1 MLQFN
6 SALLTIAGLFAGPY
20 APYQAIHVQ
29 PHGTGVLV
37 ASSDQGRVTF
47 LGYDSHGLADET
59 CDIIPEAQLLKAC
72 SGIKSAERGI
82 LIDGNSARVTTYR
95 KTAADETKEFPL
107 LRSSLPFP
115 PIQAAI
121 DACVKRW
128 GATPALSAT
137 AGRYASPLLSQ
148 AIKAAASCGDSIV
161 LSAFDGGPLR
171 IQCDGL
177 DMLLLI
183 MPQTA
188 EPIPAL
194 PDWVCSFAQ
203 AAP

>member
-6 SALLTIAGLFAGPY
+6 SALLTIAGLFVGQY
-20 APYQAIHVQ
+20 SPYQAIRIQ
-29 PHGTGVLV
+29 PHDAGVLV
-37 ASSDQGRVTF
+37 ASSDQGRITF
-47 LGYDSHGLADET
+47 LGYDSRGTADET
-59 CDIIPEAQLLKAC
+59 CDLVPDAKLLKAC
-72 SGIKSAERGI
+72 SGIKSAERDVV
-82 LIDGNSARVTTYR
+82 IDGTNARVTTYR
-95 KTAADETKEFPL
+95 KTASNEVREFTI
-107 LRSSLPFP
+107 LRSSSPFP

-121 DACVKRW
+121 DACITRW
-128 GATPALSAT
+128 SATPALSAT
-137 AGRYASPLLSQ
+137 AGRYASTLLSES
-148 AIKAAASCGDSIV
+148 IKAAALCSDSIV

-177 DMLLLI
+177 DMLILI

-203 AAP
+203 LAH